1 MVNITE
7 NETFRIV
14 QIILTIGIMVVLLG
28 TIFFLDFFKKQEK
41 KKALLL
47 LIIMLMSMITGLLVI
62 GIMEI
67 TAVVKH
73 NLEIWLYV
81 NIIGILVVTI
91 VAILLS
97 EKLKKG
103 AIRSLFVG
111 ILAILYI
118 LLILIVVL
126 IWNEGTLDYD
136 SLHLGS
142 TLGLSALILVTIG
155 TLLVIYDES
164 KYSLF
169 HGYSAGGAWIITLL
183 NTVTLF
189 MLTSDLA
196 KGYSGWLHALHIICG
211 AVGLTFG
218 FASAL
223 FGISGQRRLAKVTG
237 YTTLA
242 CWWLAYGLG
251 FFIEFANTGSL

>member
-1 MVNITE
+1 MVNITDDM
-7 NETFRIV
+7 TIRTI

-41 KKALLL
+41 KNALLTLTITLTGL
-47 LIIMLMSMITGLLVI
+47 LTTLLVI
-62 GIMEI
+62 GVIEVATVAI
-67 TAVVKH
+67 YDF
-73 NLEIWLYV
+73 EIWLVV
-81 NIIGILVVTI
+81 NSIGILAITI
-91 VAILLS
+91 LAVLLS
-97 EKLKKG
+97 EKLKNG
-103 AIRSLFVG
+103 GIRNLFVG

-118 LLILIVVL
+118 LLIIIVIL
-126 IWNEGTLDYD
+126 IWMEETIDYE

-142 TLGLSALILVTIG
+142 TLGLPALILVTIG
-155 TLLVIYDES
+155 TLLVIYNES

-169 HGYSAGGAWIITLL
+169 HGYTAGGAWIITLL
-183 NTVTLF
+183 NTATLF

-223 FGISGQRRLAKVTG
+223 FGISGQRRLAKITG
-237 YTTLA
+237 YTTLGV
-242 CWWLAYGLG
+242 WWLAYLLG
-251 FFIEFANTGSL
+251 FFIEFLNTGSI